1 LWFHYPVE
9 LRRLHLEHFRNYPA
23 LELELGTGM
32 HVFAG
37 ANAQGKTNLLEA
49 VYLTATGRSPRT
61 SQEGEMV
68 GWDADVARVTG
79 EFVSETRGPVTI
91 EVSLGR
97 KTPVEEGKRGGTAQK
112 RIKVNGAARPPADLA
127 GLVPVVLFLVEDLEI
142 VRGEPARRRDFLD
155 TDLAAMSRTYAWTL
169 RQYTRVLEQRNRL
182 LKAMRDGQAD
192 AGELWAWNDQ
202 LARYGGRLMEVR
214 LRFLADL
221 NPLSVPVY
229 QGLTASP
236 QGMTLGYK
244 REWGDP
250 AAAPA
255 ARDDF
260 AALILDALEAVAP
273 EEVRRGSSL
282 VGPHRDDVQVLVDG
296 KDVRQ
301 FGSQGEQRTAALALR
316 VAEFT
321 LLTRLLREPPVLL
334 LDDILSELDRTR
346 RAALL
351 DHLAAVA
358 QVIVTTTDVDAAGLP
373 ARPDV
378 TVYRVAAGTVERD
391 H

>member
-1 LWFHYPVE
+1 M
-9 LRRLHLEHFRNYPA
+9 LEGFRNYPA
-23 LELELGTGM
+23 LVLELGAGM

-61 SQEGEMV
+61 NQEAEMI
-68 GWDADVARVTG
+68 GWDAEVARVTG
-79 EFVSETRGPVTI
+79 EFESATRGAFTV

-97 KTPVEEGKRGGTAQK
+97 KGNAEDGKRGGTAQK
-112 RIKVNGAARPPADLA
+112 RIKVNGAPRTPADLA

-155 TDLAAMSRTYAWTL
+155 NDLSAMSRTYAWAL
-169 RQYTRVLEQRNRL
+169 RQYTRVVEQRNRL
-182 LKAMRDGQAD
+182 LKDIRDGQGD

-202 LARYGGRLMEVR
+202 LALYGGRLMEMR

-221 NPLSVPVY
+221 NPVSVPVY
-229 QGLTASP
+229 QGLTASS
-236 QGMTLGYK
+236 QGMSLVYR

-250 AAAPA
+250 AAAPDT
-255 ARDDF
+255 RD
-260 AALILDALEAVAP
+260 AYTTLILDALEEVAAD
-273 EEVRRGSSL
+273 EMRRGSSL
-282 VGPHRDDVQVLVDG
+282 VGPHRDDVTFLVDG

-316 VAEFT
+316 VAEFM
-321 LLTRLLREPPVLL
+321 LLTRLLHEPPVLL

-378 TVYRVAAGTVERD
+378 TLYRVADGTVVEGKA
-391 H
+391 

>member
-1 LWFHYPVE
+1 VQ
-9 LRRLHLEHFRNYPA
+9 LRRLQLEHFRNYPA
-23 LELELGTGM
+23 LELELGAGM

-61 SQEGEMV
+61 NQEGEMI
-68 GWDADVARVTG
+68 GWDGEVARVVG
-79 EFVSETRGPVTI
+79 AFESAQRGPLTV

-97 KTPVEEGKRGGTAQK
+97 KGAVEEGRRGGTAQK
-112 RIKVNGAARPPADLA
+112 RIKVNGGARSVADLA

-155 TDLAAMSRTYAWTL
+155 NDLAAMSRTYAWAL
-169 RQYTRVLEQRNRL
+169 RQYTRVVEQRNRL
-182 LKAMRDGQAD
+182 LKDIREGTAD
-192 AGELWAWNDQ
+192 AGDLWAWNDQ
-202 LARYGGRLMEVR
+202 LALYGGRLMEVR

-221 NPLSVPVY
+221 NPVSVPVY
-229 QGLTASP
+229 QGLTASS
-236 QGMTLGYK
+236 QGMTLVYR

-250 AAAPA
+250 DADPTT
-255 ARDDF
+255 RDDF
-260 AALILDALEAVAP
+260 AGLILDALESVAS
-273 EEVRRGSSL
+273 EEMRRGSSL
-282 VGPHRDDVQVLVDG
+282 VGPHRDDVHFLVDG

-316 VAEFT
+316 VAEFM
-321 LLTRLLREPPVLL
+321 LLTRLLHEPPVLL

-351 DHLAAVA
+351 EHLASVA
-358 QVIVTTTDVDAAGLP
+358 QVIVTTTDVDASGLP

-378 TVYRVAAGTVERD
+378 TLHRVSGGMVEGWE
-391 H
+391 

>member
-1 LWFHYPVE
+1 MT
-9 LRRLHLEHFRNYPA
+9 LEGFRNYSA
-23 LELELGTGM
+23 LELELGAGM
-32 HVFAG
+32 HVFGG

-49 VYLTATGRSPRT
+49 VYLTATGHSPRT
-61 SQEGEMV
+61 SQEGEMI
-68 GWDADVARVTG
+68 GWEAEVARVTG
-79 EFVSETRGPVTI
+79 EFVSERRGPLTV

-97 KTPVEEGKRGGTAQK
+97 KGAAEEGKRGGTAQK
-112 RIKVNGAARPPADLA
+112 RLKVNGGTRSVADLA

-155 TDLAAMSRTYAWTL
+155 NDLAAMSRTYAWAL
-169 RQYTRVLEQRNRL
+169 RQYTRVVEQRNRL
-182 LKAMRDGQAD
+182 LKDIRDGVAD
-192 AGELWAWNDQ
+192 AGDLWAWNDQ
-202 LARYGGRLMEVR
+202 LALYGGRLMEVR

-221 NPLSVPVY
+221 NPVSVPVY
-229 QGLTASP
+229 QGLTASA
-236 QGMTLGYK
+236 QGMTLVYR

-250 AAAPA
+250 AAEPVT
-255 ARDDF
+255 RDDF
-260 AALILDALEAVAP
+260 TRLILDALDGAAQ
-273 EEVRRGSSL
+273 EEMRRGSSL
-282 VGPHRDDVQVLVDG
+282 VGPHRDDIQFLVDG
-296 KDVRQ
+296 KDARQ

-316 VAEFT
+316 VAEFM
-321 LLTRLLREPPVLL
+321 LLTRLLHEPPVLL

-378 TVYRVAAGTVERD
+378 TLYHVAAGMVTRGL
-391 H
+391 